1 MPMYVSTS
9 EIVQK
14 ANSIVAQCGTRDPIR
29 IARDL
34 GIEVMYYPFNEQ
46 RGAYKVLMR
55 NRFIFVKND
64 LHPVMENIVLLHE
77 LGHDALHREE
87 ATKVGGFKEFE
98 IFNMRDNRM
107 EYEANLFAAQISLPD
122 DDFLELAE
130 RGYDTQ
136 QIARTLHSDIN
147 LVALKADTLISQ
159 GYQLC
164 KQEHRN
170 DFLKYNVLKCVDHS
184 YKEVFLLGIGKEL
197 NIALSAMM
205 ADHSEA
211 SYAVALSIV
220 VQHIGKAPVH
230 LVSLTGIC
238 GITATPVA
246 LRCSLLPLG
255 RKKILMGGDVVLY
268 NGQLTIEARLLQT
281 LQDDCGVADTLL

>member
-1 MPMYVSTS
+1 
-9 EIVQK
+9 
-14 ANSIVAQCGTRDPIR
+14 
-29 IARDL
+29 
-34 GIEVMYYPFNEQ
+34 MYYPFNEQ

-136 QIARTLHSDIN
+136 QIARTLHSDI
-147 LVALKADTLISQ
+147 VALKADTLISQ

-170 DFLKYNVLKCVDHS
+170 DFLKYN
-184 YKEVFLLGIGKEL
+184 
-197 NIALSAMM
+197 
-205 ADHSEA
+205 
-211 SYAVALSIV
+211 
-220 VQHIGKAPVH
+220 
-230 LVSLTGIC
+230 
-238 GITATPVA
+238 
-246 LRCSLLPLG
+246 
-255 RKKILMGGDVVLY
+255 RKV
-268 NGQLTIEARLLQT
+268 
-281 LQDDCGVADTLL
+281 

>member
-1 MPMYVSTS
+1 MYVSTS

-14 ANSIVAQCGTRDPIR
+14 ANSIVAQCGTRDPLR

-107 EYEANLFAAQISLPD
+107 EPISLPHR
-122 DDFLELAE
+122 FPYRMRTSLNLQKE
-130 RGYDTQ
+130 DT
-136 QIARTLHSDIN
+136 T
-147 LVALKADTLISQ
+147 
-159 GYQLC
+159 
-164 KQEHRN
+164 RN
-170 DFLKYNVLKCVDHS
+170 RSH
-184 YKEVFLLGIGKEL
+184 G
-197 NIALSAMM
+197 
-205 ADHSEA
+205 H
-211 SYAVALSIV
+211 
-220 VQHIGKAPVH
+220 
-230 LVSLTGIC
+230 
-238 GITATPVA
+238 
-246 LRCSLLPLG
+246 
-255 RKKILMGGDVVLY
+255 
-268 NGQLTIEARLLQT
+268 
-281 LQDDCGVADTLL
+281 